1 MCAENA
7 TYLSKATSADLIEC
21 SGHHIDSSL
30 LDGPFYSI
38 IADESTDISLKE
50 KLSVCGRWIEKGK
63 AVEHYLGRVHA
74 KEVTAKV
81 LTQYLLDF
89 LLERGIPIQKFEDWG
104 LMVQVLCLGQ
114 RADTDANEVSFS

>member
-21 SGHHIDSSL
+21 TGHHIDSSIL
-30 LDGPFYSI
+30 GGPFYSI
-38 IADESTDISLKE
+38 IADESTNISSKE
-50 KLSVCGRWIEKGK
+50 KLSVCERWIENGK
-63 AVEHYLGRVHA
+63 AVEHFLGIVHA

-89 LLERGIPIQKFEDWG
+89 LLERGIPIQKYK
-104 LMVQVLCLGQ
+104 
-114 RADTDANEVSFS
+114 